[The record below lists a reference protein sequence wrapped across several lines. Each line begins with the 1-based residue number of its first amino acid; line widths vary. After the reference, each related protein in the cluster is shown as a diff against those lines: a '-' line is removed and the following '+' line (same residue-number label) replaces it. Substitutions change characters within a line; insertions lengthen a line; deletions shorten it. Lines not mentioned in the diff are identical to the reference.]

1 MVQENPP
8 GNLNMATQ
16 SSPKKNPG
24 NKENVS
30 QEPSLHF
37 ARGLHVANMVSLEP
51 VKGVSQRQRGILG
64 AVSNPVQLNSSQDTV
79 LAHKGN
85 TTQIYTFFFKE
96 MYWLMKPGR
105 TGDAETQAMW
115 HDNAVTH
122 SVLSLRV
129 FVCVCVSLCLSVLLL
144 FFCKYGSLPPSE
156 DKIHVAE
163 MSANSSGLI
172 LFHHPR
178 EWLQRKE
185 KTSSSTGMI

>member
-37 ARGLHVANMVSLEP
+37 PPGLHVANMVSLEP

-129 FVCVCVSLCLSVLLL
+129 FVCVCVSLCLSCFSFSVNMAPCLQVRTRFMWQRCLQTAL
-144 FFCKYGSLPPSE
+144 GLYYSTTPESGSRGKRRLPLPL
-156 DKIHVAE
+156 
-163 MSANSSGLI
+163 G
-172 LFHHPR
+172 
-178 EWLQRKE
+178 
-185 KTSSSTGMI
+185 